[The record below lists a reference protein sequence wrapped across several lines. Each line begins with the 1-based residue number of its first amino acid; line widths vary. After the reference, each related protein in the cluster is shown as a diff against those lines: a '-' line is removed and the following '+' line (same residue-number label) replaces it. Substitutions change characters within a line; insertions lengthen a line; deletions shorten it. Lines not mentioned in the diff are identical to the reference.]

1 MKDVPRPGAER
12 VMLVRARGTDDVGA
26 PGLTICTAER
36 PALSRLRR
44 SDDRAGK
51 RRYARG
57 EFADGLVA
65 EAFVAVAVV
74 TG

>member
-1 MKDVPRPGAER
+1 M
-12 VMLVRARGTDDVGA
+12 
-26 PGLTICTAER
+26 TICTAER
-36 PALSRLRR
+36 PVLSRLRP

-65 EAFVAVAVV
+65 EVFVAVAVAIAVV
-74 TG
+74 TGERAR